1 MPTVSV
7 KWQKQTFPAVE
18 IDTDQPPY
26 VFKCQLFDLT
36 GVPPERQKI
45 LLKGELLKDDGEWA
59 KYGIKEGQK
68 LMMMGTADAIPDAP
82 KEKTVFLEDLPED
95 QRGSKATG
103 YTAGLV
109 NLGNT
114 CYLNSTLQCLH
125 TVPELKGALKSY
137 SNILNTTETDL
148 SSHNLTVATRD
159 LFQELDRSSN
169 PVSPFKF
176 LTLLRSKFPQ
186 FSQQDNSGFYMQQDA
201 EECWTQLVY
210 TLSKGLRTV
219 GTDDEKDSAA
229 SVKELFGVDL
239 SSVVKC
245 AETGEQSSDGETV
258 YTLKCHISVG
268 VNHLVEGLKQGFVS
282 EFEKTS
288 PTLGRTA
295 LYVKESSISK
305 LPQYLTVQFVRFFW
319 KRESSSKAKILR
331 RVEYPL
337 TLDVYEFC
345 SEELKEKLKLPRK
358 LLQAQEDLKAGLAK
372 AAKGK
377 ERKEEGAVDEEMRDA
392 SSSSSLETVA
402 LPGKDEQQ
410 TGIFDLVAVLTHKGR
425 SADSGHYVAWVKQ
438 ESGKWV
444 EFDDENPIP
453 QREEDITKLSGGGD
467 WHMAYICL
475 YKARLY
481 KSDAGAQEA
490 PTSSFLTADLLSKF
504 SSLPGCCGG

>member
-18 IDTDQPPY
+18 IDTNELPY

-45 LLKGELLKDDGEWA
+45 LLKGELLKDDGDWA
-59 KYGIKEGQK
+59 KYGVKDGQK
-68 LMMMGTADAIPDAP
+68 LMMMGTADPIPDGP
-82 KEKTVFLEDLPED
+82 KDKTVFLEDLPEG
-95 QRGSKATG
+95 QQGSHATG

-125 TVPELKGALKSY
+125 TVPELKGALQNY
-137 SNILNTTETDL
+137 SNIMNTADTDL

-186 FSQQDNSGFYMQQDA
+186 FSQQDNSGFFMQQDA

-210 TLSKGLRTV
+210 TLSKGLRRA
-219 GTDDEKDSAA
+219 GDDEKASATT
-229 SVKELFGVDL
+229 VKNLFGIDL
-239 SSVVKC
+239 SSIVKC
-245 AETGEQSSDGETV
+245 AETGEQSTESETV
-258 YTLKCHISVG
+258 NALKCHISRG

-288 PTLGRTA
+288 PALNRRA
-295 LYVKESSISK
+295 LYVKETSISK

-319 KRESSSKAKILR
+319 KRDSGKAKILR
-331 RVEYPL
+331 KVEYPL
-337 TLDVYEFC
+337 TLDVFEFC
-345 SEELKEKLKLPRK
+345 TEELKEKLKLPRK
-358 LLQAQEDLKAGLAK
+358 LLQAQEDVKVGLAK
-372 AAKGK
+372 AKKKEGK
-377 ERKEEGAVDEEMRDA
+377 EGADEEMREA
-392 SSSSSLETVA
+392 SSSSGTVA
-402 LPGKDEQQ
+402 APAQEEP

-444 EFDDENPIP
+444 EFDDDNPIP

-475 YKARLY
+475 YKARVY
-481 KSDAGAQEA
+481 RSEDGAKEA
-490 PTSSFLTADLLSKF
+490 PTL
-504 SSLPGCCGG
+504 

>member
-26 VFKCQLFDLT
+26 VFKCQLYDLT

-45 LLKGELLKDDGEWA
+45 MLKGELLKDDGDWGRLGV
-59 KYGIKEGQK
+59 KDGQK

-82 KEKTVFLEDLPED
+82 KEKPIFLEDLPED
-95 QRGSKATG
+95 QQGSHATG
-103 YTAGLV
+103 FTAGLV

-125 TVPELKGALKSY
+125 TVPELKGALQNY
-137 SNILNTTETDL
+137 SASMSTDTDL
-148 SSHNLTVATRD
+148 SSHNLTLATRD

-169 PVSPFKF
+169 PVSPSRF
-176 LTLLRSKFPQ
+176 LTVLRSKFPQ
-186 FSQQDNSGFYMQQDA
+186 FSQQDNSGMYMQQDA

-210 TLSKGLRTV
+210 TLSKGLRVPVDDSKTSEATV
-219 GTDDEKDSAA
+219 KH
-229 SVKELFGVDL
+229 LFGIDL
-239 SSVVKC
+239 TNVVKC
-245 AETGEQSSDGETV
+245 SETGEQSVDRETV

-268 VNHLVEGLKQGFVS
+268 VNHLVEGLKQGLVT
-282 EFEKTS
+282 EIEKTS
-288 PTLGRTA
+288 PVLNRTA
-295 LYVKESSISK
+295 LYVKESLLSK

-319 KRESSSKAKILR
+319 KRDSGKAKILR
-331 RVEYPL
+331 KVDYPL
-337 TLDVYEFC
+337 TLDVLEFC
-345 SEELKEKLKLPRK
+345 TEELKEKLKLPRK
-358 LLQAQEDLKAGLAK
+358 LLQAQEDIKAGLLK
-372 AAKGK
+372 ATKGK
-377 ERKEEGAVDEEMRDA
+377 ERKEGADEEMA
-392 SSSSSLETVA
+392 EAPSSSGTIDLVKEE
-402 LPGKDEQQ
+402 L
-410 TGIFDLVAVLTHKGR
+410 TGVYDLVAVLTHKGR

-475 YKARLY
+475 YKARVY
-481 KSDAGAQEA
+481 RSDVELQSPA
-490 PTSSFLTADLLSKF
+490 L
-504 SSLPGCCGG
+504 